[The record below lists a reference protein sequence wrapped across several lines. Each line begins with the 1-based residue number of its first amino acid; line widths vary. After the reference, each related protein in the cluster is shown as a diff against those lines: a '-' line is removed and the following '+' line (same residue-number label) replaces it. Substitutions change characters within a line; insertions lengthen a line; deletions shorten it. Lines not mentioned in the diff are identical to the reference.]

1 MSLAI
6 VFLCLAVVI
15 GIYFYNNPLSRT
27 PWFLWHELPAATRRY
42 IDTVELRS
50 KSAH

>member
-15 GIYFYNNPLSRT
+15 GLSFYNNPLRHGR
-27 PWFLWHELPAATRRY
+27 WFLSRRF
-42 IDTVELRS
+42 INWSRS
-50 KSAH
+50 G